1 MKNIEMQ
8 CLALTALTEDE
19 MQEIDGG
26 LLPLLIIGAA
36 ILLAGCSGQSSQSN
50 GNSTQINV
58 QCTNCSVT
66 VKSDTV
72 TVTPKY

>member
-8 CLALTALTEDE
+8 CMALTALTEDE

-36 ILLAGCSGQSSQSN
+36 ILLAGCSSQAN
-50 GNSTQINV
+50 YNREKGTQVSI
-58 QCTNCSVT
+58 QCTNC
-66 VKSDTV
+66 TV
-72 TVTPKY
+72 TIKNDTTTIVPK

>member
-8 CLALTALTEDE
+8 CLVLTALTEDE

-66 VKSDTV
+66 VKRDTV
-72 TVTPKY
+72 IVTPKY

>member
-26 LLPLLIIGAA
+26 FLPLLIIGAA
-36 ILLAGCSGQSSQSN
+36 ILLAGCSSQSSQST
-50 GNSTQINV
+50 GKSRQVNV
-58 QCTNCSVT
+58 QCTDCSVT
-66 VKSDTV
+66 INGDTV
-72 TVTPKY
+72 IVTPK